1 MFPNANR
8 NIVIN
13 KAVDKGTRNVSIRDF
28 SREENQRHS
37 DEEER
42 AGLSYEEN
50 DIDDNQNIIIY
61 EMDQRDSDEEGIEV
75 SSARDDEK

>member
-1 MFPNANR
+1 M
-8 NIVIN
+8 IN

-28 SREENQRHS
+28 SREDNQRHS

>member
-1 MFPNANR
+1 M
-8 NIVIN
+8 IN

-50 DIDDNQNIIIY
+50 DIDDDQNVIIY
-61 EMDQRDSDEEGIEV
+61 ELDQRDSDEEGIEV